1 MLPTYAPKNVDLSIC
16 IRELK
21 KKKLCIYCNRDNSN
35 PVTPT
40 RESES
45 ELSNQE
51 KKGVCVGIPFV
62 SCVLHVLLHVIS
74 VPQR

>member
-1 MLPTYAPKNVDLSIC
+1 MLPTYAPKNVHLSIC

-51 KKGVCVGIPFV
+51 KRVFVWASPLSRV
-62 SCVLHVLLHVIS
+62 SCTCYCT
-74 VPQR
+74 